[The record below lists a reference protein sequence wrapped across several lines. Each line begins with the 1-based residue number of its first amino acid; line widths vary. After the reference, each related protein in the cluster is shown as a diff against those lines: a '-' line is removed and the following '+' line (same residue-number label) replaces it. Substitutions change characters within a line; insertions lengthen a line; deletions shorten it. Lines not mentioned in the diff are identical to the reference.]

1 MARPDMVFTLAEV
14 DAAERAAGRR
24 PRSGPAPTGPDMV
37 FTESEVYGAERPST
51 LTREERDR
59 ARRPPT
65 TSAERAEALRG
76 APRSRLHEVASG
88 IGTVN
93 DGISVATG
101 VMSAVEPADPLS
113 DVIGGVGNTVAGVCE
128 IGDAVSTLTD
138 SEASDEERREARW
151 GAGIGVADTLS
162 GIAGMAGYGVPAN
175 VLGGVSGAVEVG
187 AGVDAIMS
195 GGDEAAGWQQVLHG
209 GLAGGSSVAPLLGP
223 EAAFAAPVLSAGAA
237 GVAGG
242 TWVGDR
248 SDAVSLEEGRY
259 TERRMAG
266 RGVDAPME
274 DYNVSASEEA
284 SIRGCEDAAWVRDA
298 TGSELAGDIAGGIST
313 IGRSWYNGFTNLW

>member
-1 MARPDMVFTLAEV
+1 MPGPDMEFTLAEV

-24 PRSGPAPTGPDMV
+24 PRPGPAPRGPDMV
-37 FTESEVYGAERPST
+37 FTESEVAATAPAT
-51 LTREERDR
+51 LTTEERDR

-65 TSAERAEALRG
+65 HSAERAAALRG
-76 APRSRLHEVASG
+76 ASRSRLHEVASG
-88 IGTVN
+88 VGGLN
-93 DGISVATG
+93 DGLSVATG
-101 VMSAVEPADPLS
+101 IMSAIAPDDPFS

-138 SEASDEERREARW
+138 SEATDEDRRGAMW
-151 GAGIGVADTLS
+151 GAGIGVADTAS
-162 GIAGMAGYGVPAN
+162 GIAGMAGHGGPAN
-175 VLGGVSGAVEVG
+175 VLGGISGGVEMAG
-187 AGVDAIMS
+187 GVDAIMS

-209 GLAGGSSVAPLLGP
+209 GLAGGSSIAPLLGP

-237 GVAGG
+237 GVAAG

-274 DYNVSASEEA
+274 DYNVTAS
-284 SIRGCEDAAWVRDA
+284 EDAAIRGVEDAALVRQM
-298 TGSELAGDIAGGIST
+298 TGSELLGDIAGGFST
-313 IGRSWYNGFTNLW
+313 VGRSWINGFSNLW